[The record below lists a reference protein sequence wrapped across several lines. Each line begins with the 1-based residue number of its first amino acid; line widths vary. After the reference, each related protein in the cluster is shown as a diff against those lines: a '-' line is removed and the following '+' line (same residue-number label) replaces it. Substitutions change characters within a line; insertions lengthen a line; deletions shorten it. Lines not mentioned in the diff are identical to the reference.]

1 MRNRTYGGVRGR
13 KTKVGRKLLRFPPT
27 RLPLSPPSVSSF
39 PISSKKHALLFCFV
53 SDLYYLCSINQYT
66 QLLQYQKY
74 TQMRV
79 LIVNTSEKTGGAAV
93 AANRLMDALNNN
105 GVKAKMLVR
114 DKETEDITVVSL
126 PRSLRLQW
134 NFLWERWCVFW
145 HLHFSRQRLWEVDMA
160 TSGTDITRLREFQ
173 EADVIHLS
181 WINQGML
188 SLKNIRKIIRSGKPV
203 VWTMHDLWPATGIC
217 HYARGCNRY
226 ASACGNCPLLPNKGS
241 KNDLSAK
248 IFRRKKELYHRGA
261 ISFVTCSRWLEK
273 QAKGS
278 GLFVGQRITN
288 IPNPIDTHMFC
299 PQDQAEARLRA
310 GLPADKHIILFVSQR
325 VTDERKGMRYFI
337 EAIDRLVARYP
348 EMKENT
354 AIAILGGH
362 SEEVNLTLPSY
373 SLGYVSD
380 EKQIVAIYNSADAF
394 VLPSLEDNLPNTIME
409 SMACGVPSI
418 GFRVGGI
425 PEMIDHQQNGYV
437 ANYRDTEDL
446 ASGIHW
452 VLEEADR
459 AALKQAC
466 LQKVAQ
472 NYSQHA
478 VALKYIEVYNEAMA
492 YKNYKL

>member
-1 MRNRTYGGVRGR
+1 MPQLGESCGM
-13 KTKVGRKLLRFPPT
+13 FFFM
-27 RLPLSPPSVSSF
+27 PLSPPSVPLFRF
-39 PISSKKHALLFCFV
+39 PRKKHAFLFCFV

-288 IPNPIDTHMFC
+288 IPNPIDTHVFC

-409 SMACGVPSI
+409 SMACGVPGI

-459 AALKQAC
+459 AALKHAC